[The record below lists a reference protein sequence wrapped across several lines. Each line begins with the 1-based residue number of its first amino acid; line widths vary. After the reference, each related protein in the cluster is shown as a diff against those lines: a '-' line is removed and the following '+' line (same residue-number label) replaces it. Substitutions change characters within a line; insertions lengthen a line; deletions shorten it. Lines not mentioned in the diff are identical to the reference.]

1 MISGGFVKP
10 FGLNFIRMLFTSIIL
25 WLFYLLNPQKEK
37 IIKADYGRL
46 ISCALLGI
54 VINQLL
60 FIKGLSTTY
69 SIHGALLMLTT
80 PIFITIIAAS
90 LLKEKISNNKK
101 AGLIMGIIGA
111 AVLVL
116 ARKNTGTAS
125 DVFLGDML
133 IILNAISFSCF
144 FVLVKPLMHKYNTI
158 TVIRMIFTI
167 GTFIAFP
174 ICWPEFS
181 AIEWSSFSHTQFE
194 VVILIVFGGTVLTYL
209 FNVYGIKHLGPTISG
224 SYIYTQ
230 PVFATII
237 AIVYLGE
244 SLELYKVVSAFFIFL
259 GVYLARRNRVNTN

>member
-1 MISGGFVKP
+1 MINGNFVKP

-37 IIKADYGRL
+37 ILKADYGRL

-116 ARKNTGTAS
+116 SRKNTGTAS
-125 DVFLGDML
+125 DVFL
-133 IILNAISFSCF
+133 
-144 FVLVKPLMHKYNTI
+144 
-158 TVIRMIFTI
+158 
-167 GTFIAFP
+167 
-174 ICWPEFS
+174 
-181 AIEWSSFSHTQFE
+181 
-194 VVILIVFGGTVLTYL
+194 
-209 FNVYGIKHLGPTISG
+209 
-224 SYIYTQ
+224 
-230 PVFATII
+230 
-237 AIVYLGE
+237 
-244 SLELYKVVSAFFIFL
+244 
-259 GVYLARRNRVNTN
+259 